1 VRVTEPAIRTCG
13 LRKTYRSFT
22 LRQVVAVEGL
32 DLEVPVGGVH
42 AFLGPN
48 GAGKTTTIRMLLGL
62 VRPDA
67 GTIQVM
73 GHDLPRGLEVGL
85 QRVGA
90 VVEQPRFFPAFSGR
104 RNLSLLAQS
113 VGAEG
118 RVDALLAQ
126 VGLAERANEKF
137 RTYSLGMKQRLALA
151 ATLLKDPAL
160 VILDE
165 PTNGLD
171 PAGIHDMRATIRALA
186 DDGRTVLVSSHMLSE
201 VEQVADTVSIVVR
214 GRLVAEGRVADLV
227 SSRTRSAVRVGVAD
241 PAAAAVTLER
251 HGWAVRADGGHL
263 VVDGVQDASEVVR
276 VLAETGAY
284 VHELVPL
291 RADLEQVFLE
301 LTGSG
306 NLASV
311 GGGAS

>member
-1 VRVTEPAIRTCG
+1 VSEPAIRTRG
-13 LRKTYRSFT
+13 LRKTYRSFS
-22 LRQVVAVEGL
+22 LREVVAVEGL

-67 GTIQVM
+67 GSIQVM
-73 GHDLPRGLEVGL
+73 GETLPAGLEAGL
-85 QRVGA
+85 RRVGA

-104 RNLSLLAQS
+104 RNLSLLARS
-113 VGAEG
+113 VGAEA
-118 RVDALLAQ
+118 RVDALIAQ
-126 VGLAERANEKF
+126 VGLAERAHEKF

-151 ATLLKDPAL
+151 ATLLKDPEL

-171 PAGIHDMRATIRALA
+171 PAGIHEMRATIRALA
-186 DDGRTVLVSSHMLSE
+186 DGGRTVLVSSHMLSE

-214 GRLVAEGRVADLV
+214 GRLVADGTVADLV
-227 SSRTRSAVRVGVAD
+227 RSRSRSAVRVGVAD
-241 PAAAAVTLER
+241 PASAAVTLER
-251 HGWAVRADGGHL
+251 HGWSVRPDGSHL
-263 VVDGVQDASEVVR
+263 VVDGVDDPSLVAR
-276 VLAETGAY
+276 ALAEVGVY

-306 NLASV
+306 DLAPA
-311 GGGAS
+311 GGLS